1 MKAIAITPG
10 TKNLRLIER
19 PEPRLDAADAVKMA
33 VVRVGICGTDREEAR
48 GGRARPPAGQQD
60 LVVGHEMMGRVVE
73 VGSAVTRVKPGDFAV
88 FTVRRGCG
96 KCMPCAMNRSDMCE
110 TGDYLE
116 RGIWGMDGYQA
127 ELVVDREM
135 YVVRVPPAVA
145 SIGVLTEP
153 LTIVEKAIDEAVA
166 LQVNRLPDA
175 STSPNWL
182 FRRKCLVAG
191 LGPVGLLAAMVLRL
205 RGAEVLGLDIVDA
218 DSPRPRWLT
227 AIGGRYVDGR
237 QTRADQIAA
246 EYGGGVDLIVEAAGI
261 PQVEFDLLQA
271 LGVNGVYA
279 LTGIPGQGPPLT
291 LPAGDFIRR
300 LVLRNQVMIGSVNA
314 ARGHFEQAVQ
324 DLEHAQRQWGDLV
337 GSLITHHHRFDD
349 VGSALQHHGADEIKV
364 VVEWN
369 GEVTTA
375 HV

>member
-1 MKAIAITPG
+1 MQAIAITPG

-19 PEPRLDAADAVKMA
+19 PEPRVEAPDAVKMA

-60 LVVGHEMMGRVVE
+60 LVVGHEMMGRVLE
-73 VGSAVTRVKPGDFAV
+73 VGRAVTRVKPGDFAV

-96 KCMPCAMNRSDMCE
+96 KCTPCAMNRSDMCE
-110 TGDYLE
+110 TGEYLE
-116 RGIWGMDGYQA
+116 RGIWGLDGYQT
-127 ELVVDREM
+127 EQVVDREM

-166 LQVNRLPDA
+166 LQVNRLPDS

-182 FRRKCLVAG
+182 YRRKCLVAG

-218 DSPRPRWLT
+218 DSARPKWLT

-237 QTRADQIAA
+237 QVHADRIAA

-291 LPAGDFIRR
+291 LPAGAFIRN

-324 DLEHAQRQWGDLV
+324 DLEHARERWGDLV
-337 GSLITHHHRFDD
+337 DRLITHHHRFDD

-369 GEVTTA
+369 GEGLTA
-375 HV
+375 HA

>member
-1 MKAIAITPG
+1 MHAIAITPG
-10 TKNLRLIER
+10 TKNLRLVER
-19 PEPRLDAADAVKMA
+19 PEPRIDAPDAVKMA

-48 GGRARPPAGQQD
+48 GGRAMAPAGQQD
-60 LVVGHEMMGRVVE
+60 LVVGHEMLGRVVD
-73 VGSAVTRVKPGDFAV
+73 VGRAVTRVKPGDFAV

-110 TGDYLE
+110 TGEYLE
-116 RGIWGMDGYQA
+116 RGIWGLDGYQT

-135 YVVRVPPAVA
+135 YVVRVPPAIA

-153 LTIVEKAIDEAVA
+153 LTIVEKAIDEAVGV
-166 LQVNRLPDA
+166 QIHRLPDS

-182 FRRKCLVAG
+182 YRRKCLVAG

-218 DSPRPRWLT
+218 DSARPKWLT
-227 AIGGRYVDGR
+227 ALGGRYIDGR
-237 QTRADQIAA
+237 QSHADQIAA

-291 LPAGDFIRR
+291 LPAGEFIRH
-300 LVLRNQVMIGSVNA
+300 LVLRNQVIIGSVNA

-324 DLEHAQRQWGDLV
+324 DLEHGRERWGDLLD
-337 GSLITHHHRFDD
+337 GLITHHHRFDD

-369 GEVTTA
+369 GEAATA
-375 HV
+375 HA

>member
-1 MKAIAITPG
+1 MQAIAITPG

-19 PEPRLDAADAVKMA
+19 PEPRVDAPDAVKMA

-60 LVVGHEMMGRVVE
+60 LVVGHEMMGRVLE

-110 TGDYLE
+110 TGEYLE
-116 RGIWGMDGYQA
+116 RGIWGLDGYQT
-127 ELVVDREM
+127 ERVVDHEM
-135 YVVRVPPAVA
+135 YVVRVPPAIA

-166 LQVNRLPDA
+166 LQVNRLPDS

-182 FRRKCLVAG
+182 YRRKCLVAG

-218 DSPRPRWLT
+218 DSARPKWLT
-227 AIGGRYVDGR
+227 AIGGRYIDGR
-237 QTRADQIAA
+237 QVRADRIAA

-271 LGVNGVYA
+271 LGVNGVYV

-291 LPAGDFIRR
+291 LQAAEFIRH
-300 LVLRNQVMIGSVNA
+300 LVLRNQVIIGSVNA

-324 DLEHAQRQWGDLV
+324 DLEHAGRRWGDLI
-337 GSLITHHHRFDD
+337 GGLITHHHRFDD
-349 VGSALQHHGADEIKV
+349 VGSALQRHGADEIKV

-369 GEVTTA
+369 GEAATA
-375 HV
+375 HA

>member
-1 MKAIAITPG
+1 MQAIAITPG

-19 PEPRLDAADAVKMA
+19 PEPRVDAPDAVKMA

-60 LVVGHEMMGRVVE
+60 LVVGHEMMGRVLE

-110 TGDYLE
+110 TGEYLE
-116 RGIWGMDGYQA
+116 RGIWGLDGYQT
-127 ELVVDREM
+127 ERVVDHEM
-135 YVVRVPPAVA
+135 YVVRVPPAIA

-166 LQVNRLPDA
+166 LQVNRLPDS

-182 FRRKCLVAG
+182 YRRTCLVAG

-218 DSPRPRWLT
+218 DSARPKWLT
-227 AIGGRYVDGR
+227 AIGGRYIDGR
-237 QTRADQIAA
+237 QVRADRIAA

-271 LGVNGVYA
+271 LGVNGVYV

-291 LPAGDFIRR
+291 LQAAEFIRH
-300 LVLRNQVMIGSVNA
+300 LVLRNQVIIGSVNA

-324 DLEHAQRQWGDLV
+324 DLEHAGRRWGDLI
-337 GSLITHHHRFDD
+337 GGLITHHHRFDD
-349 VGSALQHHGADEIKV
+349 VGSALQRHGADEIKV

-369 GEVTTA
+369 GEAATA
-375 HV
+375 HA